1 MRNNIT
7 KAAVIAVAIGAA
19 SLSMPA
25 IAQDESEEEINEGP
39 GAITVSGGVA
49 VVSDYR
55 FRGVSLTNKDF
66 AVQPALTVSHESGL
80 YVGAWGSNVA
90 PNGGDD
96 AEVDLFAGFSGGDG
110 VTYDVGATYYLYPGA
125 SGFNYVE
132 LAGKL
137 GTTIGPAQLGATVAY
152 VPSQNNTGNQDNIY
166 IAGNLGVGIPG
177 TPVSLSASLG
187 LEDGAFGNYKVDWSF
202 GATAEVEG
210 FTLGASYVDTSRFIG
225 GLGKAGVVFSVA
237 YNF

>member
-1 MRNNIT
+1 M
-7 KAAVIAVAIGAA
+7 
-19 SLSMPA
+19 
-25 IAQDESEEEINEGP
+25 
-39 GAITVSGGVA
+39 
-49 VVSDYR
+49 
-55 FRGVSLTNKDF
+55 
-66 AVQPALTVSHESGL
+66 
-80 YVGAWGSNVA
+80 GAWGSNVA

-96 AEVDLFAGFSGGDG
+96 VEVDLFAGFSGGDG

-177 TPVSLSASLG
+177 HARFAFCIV
-187 LEDGAFGNYKVDWSF
+187 GAG
-202 GATAEVEG
+202 
-210 FTLGASYVDTSRFIG
+210 RRRIR
-225 GLGKAGVVFSVA
+225 
-237 YNF
+237 

>member
-25 IAQDESEEEINEGP
+25 NAQDESEEEIDVGP

-66 AVQPALTVSHESGL
+66 AFQPTLTVSHESGL
-80 YVGAWGSNVA
+80 YVGVWGSNLA

-96 AEVDLFAGFSGGDG
+96 VEVDLFAGFSGGDG
-110 VTYDVGATYYLYPGA
+110 VTYDVGAIYYLYPGA
-125 SGFNYVE
+125 SGLNYVE
-132 LAGKL
+132 FAGKL

-152 VPSQNNTGNQDNIY
+152 VPSQNNTGNKDNIY

-187 LEDGAFGNYKVDWSF
+187 LEDGAFGNNKVDWSL

-210 FTLGASYVDTSRFIG
+210 FTLGASYVDTNRFIG

>member
-1 MRNNIT
+1 MRNNTT

-25 IAQDESEEEINEGP
+25 FAQDESEEEFDTVP

-66 AVQPALTVSHESGL
+66 AFQPTLTVSHESGL

-96 AEVDLFAGFSGGDG
+96 VEVDLFAGFSGGDG

-125 SGFNYVE
+125 SGFNYIE

-166 IAGNLGVGIPG
+166 IAGNLGIGIPG

-187 LEDGAFGNYKVDWSF
+187 LEDGAFGNNKVDWSL

-210 FTLGASYVDTSRFIG
+210 FTLGASYVDTNRFIG